1 MITKV
6 LLVYLAMAAAI
17 SAVAI
22 QEDRFQKKDIQQS
35 RSGNERSKKFLL
47 VLAAPL
53 AAAIVSVFVSS
64 LAVLASN
71 KSPFLAYKT
80 MWEFGTEGGS
90 LMEVLNTATPYYI
103 AAIAIAVTFRAGLFN
118 IGVEGQLRL
127 AALFSAYIGAMFTL
141 PPVLH
146 VLAVFIIAM
155 TIGGLWASIAA
166 YLKVKRGVNEV
177 ISTIMLNSLAVG
189 VTSFLFS
196 KYFAVIT
203 EGSNNLSTKELPKS
217 AWFPD
222 LLPLFTNMGDMV
234 KSLLSVF
241 RESFFN
247 VSNKLFGTGFQV
259 TPDLS
264 VPEPSTGSING
275 MLLVAIALGFIF
287 WFVVNRTRFGFELR
301 ASGANPIAARVSGV
315 NSKRMTF
322 IALVISGAIA
332 GLSGLPAVLGETHAY
347 NMGFRSGIGFSA
359 IAVALLGRNSAGG
372 MAFSAL
378 LFGFLEVS
386 SRALELID
394 IAPETYVIMQGSIL
408 LSSVIA
414 YEVVRRLK
422 LTLQSKE
429 LAKVVT
435 A

>member
-1 MITKV
+1 MSNQLTRKFSPSKV
-6 LLVYLAMAAAI
+6 GLAI
-17 SAVAI
+17 
-22 QEDRFQKKDIQQS
+22 
-35 RSGNERSKKFLL
+35 
-47 VLAAPL
+47 AAPL
-53 AAAIVSVFVSS
+53 AAAIFSILVSS
-64 LAVLASN
+64 LAVIVSK
-71 KSPFLAYKT
+71 KSPLEAFKT
-80 MWEFGTEGGS
+80 MWDYGTEAGS
-90 LMEVLNTATPYYI
+90 LMEIVNTATPYYI

-196 KYFAVIT
+196 KYFAVIN

-222 LLPLFTNMGDMV
+222 LLPLFTNIGDMV

-332 GLSGLPAVLGETHAY
+332 GLSGLPAVLGETHSY

>member
-1 MITKV
+1 MKLPSLQKIA
-6 LLVYLAMAAAI
+6 LA
-17 SAVAI
+17 
-22 QEDRFQKKDIQQS
+22 
-35 RSGNERSKKFLL
+35 
-47 VLAAPL
+47 LAAPV
-53 AAAIVSVFVSS
+53 AAAIVSLLVSS
-64 LAVLASN
+64 IAVLASH
-71 KSPFLAYKT
+71 KSPMLAYKT
-80 MWEFGTEGGS
+80 MWEFGTQGGS
-90 LMEVLNTATPYYI
+90 LMEAVNSATPYYI

-127 AALFSAYIGAMFTL
+127 GALFSAYIGAMFTL

-146 VLAVFIIAM
+146 VLAIFIVAM

-189 VTSFLFS
+189 MTSFLFA

-203 EGSNNLSTKELPKS
+203 EGSNNLSTKELPET

-222 LLPLFTNMGDMV
+222 LVPLLTKLGMPEIQGA
-234 KSLLSVF
+234 SV
-241 RESFFN
+241 
-247 VSNKLFGTGFQV
+247 
-259 TPDLS
+259 
-264 VPEPSTGSING
+264 NG
-275 MLLVAIALGFIF
+275 MLVIAIALGFIF

-315 NSKRMTF
+315 NSKKMTVV
-322 IALVISGAIA
+322 ALVISGAIA

-359 IAVALLGRNSAGG
+359 IAVALLGRNGAVG
-372 MAFSAL
+372 MGISAL

-386 SRALELID
+386 SRSLELID

-414 YEVVRRLK
+414 YEVIRRYK
-422 LTLQSKE
+422 ITLQSKE
-429 LAKVVT
+429 LAKVV
-435 A
+435 AA

>member
-1 MITKV
+1 MKRVSIQKIA
-6 LLVYLAMAAAI
+6 LAL
-17 SAVAI
+17 
-22 QEDRFQKKDIQQS
+22 
-35 RSGNERSKKFLL
+35 G
-47 VLAAPL
+47 APV
-53 AAAIVSVFVSS
+53 AAAIVSIIVSS
-64 LAVLASN
+64 LAVFATH
-71 KSPFLAYKT
+71 KSPMDAYKT
-80 MWEFGTEGGS
+80 MWDFGTQTGS
-90 LMEVLNTATPYYI
+90 LMEMLNTATPYYI

-127 AALFSAYIGAMFTL
+127 GALFSAFLAAKFTL

-155 TIGGLWASIAA
+155 AVGGFWASIAA

-189 VTSFLFS
+189 VTSFLFA
-196 KYFAVIT
+196 KYFAEIV

-222 LLPLFTNMGDMV
+222 LAPVLT
-234 KSLLSVF
+234 
-241 RESFFN
+241 
-247 VSNKLFGTGFQV
+247 KLG
-259 TPDLS
+259 
-264 VPEPSTGSING
+264 VPEQPGGSVYG
-275 MLLVAIALGFIF
+275 MLIVAIALGIIF

-301 ASGANPIAARVSGV
+301 ASGSNPIAARVSGV
-315 NSKRMTF
+315 NSKKMTVV
-322 IALVISGAIA
+322 ALVISGAIA
-332 GLSGLPAVLGETHAY
+332 GLSGLPAVLGETHSY

-386 SRALELID
+386 SRSLELID

-414 YEVVRRLK
+414 FEVVRRFK

-429 LAKVVT
+429 LAKAVS

>member
-1 MITKV
+1 
-6 LLVYLAMAAAI
+6 
-17 SAVAI
+17 
-22 QEDRFQKKDIQQS
+22 
-35 RSGNERSKKFLL
+35 
-47 VLAAPL
+47 
-53 AAAIVSVFVSS
+53 
-64 LAVLASN
+64 
-71 KSPFLAYKT
+71 
-80 MWEFGTEGGS
+80 
-90 LMEVLNTATPYYI
+90 
-103 AAIAIAVTFRAGLFN
+103 
-118 IGVEGQLRL
+118 
-127 AALFSAYIGAMFTL
+127 MFTL

-146 VLAVFIIAM
+146 VLAVFIVAM

-166 YLKVKRGVNEV
+166 YLKVRRGVNEV

-189 VTSFLFS
+189 LTSFLFS
-196 KYFAVIT
+196 KYFALIT
-203 EGSNNLSTKELPKS
+203 EGSNNLSTKELPTT

-222 LLPLFTNMGDMV
+222 LVPLLT
-234 KSLLSVF
+234 
-241 RESFFN
+241 
-247 VSNKLFGTGFQV
+247 KLGM
-259 TPDLS
+259 
-264 VPEPSTGSING
+264 PEVQGGSING
-275 MLLVAIALGFIF
+275 MLLIAIALGFIF

-315 NSKRMTF
+315 NSKKMTVV
-322 IALVISGAIA
+322 ALVISGAIA

-414 YEVVRRLK
+414 YEVVRRFK

-429 LAKVVT
+429 LAKAVS

>member
-1 MITKV
+1 MKQLSPQKIA
-6 LLVYLAMAAAI
+6 LA
-17 SAVAI
+17 V
-22 QEDRFQKKDIQQS
+22 
-35 RSGNERSKKFLL
+35 
-47 VLAAPL
+47 AAPL
-53 AAAIVSVFVSS
+53 AAAVVSIVVSS
-64 LAVLASN
+64 LAVMASN
-71 KSPFLAYKT
+71 KSPMLAYKT

-90 LMEVLNTATPYYI
+90 LMEMLNQATPYYI

-127 AALFSAYIGAMFTL
+127 GALFSAYIGAMFTL

-146 VLAVFIIAM
+146 VLAVFIVAM
-155 TIGGLWASIAA
+155 TVGGIWASIAA

-189 VTSFLFS
+189 LTSFLFS

-203 EGSNNLSTKELPKS
+203 EGSNNLSTKELPES

-222 LLPLFTNMGDMV
+222 LVPLLTKMG
-234 KSLLSVF
+234 
-241 RESFFN
+241 
-247 VSNKLFGTGFQV
+247 
-259 TPDLS
+259 
-264 VPEPSTGSING
+264 VPEQPGGSING
-275 MLLVAIALGFIF
+275 MLVVAIALGFIF

-315 NSKRMTF
+315 NSKKM
-322 IALVISGAIA
+322 IVVALVISGAIA

-372 MAFSAL
+372 MAISAL

-414 YEVVRRLK
+414 YEVVRRFK

>member
-1 MITKV
+1 MKRLSLQKIA
-6 LLVYLAMAAAI
+6 LA
-17 SAVAI
+17 
-22 QEDRFQKKDIQQS
+22 
-35 RSGNERSKKFLL
+35 
-47 VLAAPL
+47 LAAPV
-53 AAAIVSVFVSS
+53 AAAIVSLLVSS
-64 LAVLASN
+64 IAVLASH
-71 KSPFLAYKT
+71 KSPLLVYKT
-80 MWEFGTEGGS
+80 MWEFGTQGGS
-90 LMEVLNTATPYYI
+90 LMEAINSATPYYI
-103 AAIAIAVTFRAGLFN
+103 AAIAIAVTFQAGLFN

-127 AALFSAYIGAMFTL
+127 GALFAAYIGAMFTL

-146 VLAVFIIAM
+146 VLAVFIVAM
-155 TIGGLWASIAA
+155 TVGGIWAAIAA

-189 VTSFLFS
+189 MTSFLFA

-203 EGSNNLSTKELPKS
+203 EGSNNMTTKELPTT

-222 LLPLFTNMGDMV
+222 LVPLLTKLGLPEIQGA
-234 KSLLSVF
+234 SV
-241 RESFFN
+241 
-247 VSNKLFGTGFQV
+247 
-259 TPDLS
+259 
-264 VPEPSTGSING
+264 NG
-275 MLLVAIALGFIF
+275 MLVIAIALGFIF

-315 NSKRMTF
+315 NSKKMTVV
-322 IALVISGAIA
+322 ALVISGAIA

-414 YEVVRRLK
+414 YEVVRRFK

-429 LAKVVT
+429 LAKAVS

>member
-1 MITKV
+1 MKRLSLQKIA
-6 LLVYLAMAAAI
+6 LA
-17 SAVAI
+17 
-22 QEDRFQKKDIQQS
+22 
-35 RSGNERSKKFLL
+35 
-47 VLAAPL
+47 LAAPV
-53 AAAIVSVFVSS
+53 AAAIVSLLVSS
-64 LAVLASN
+64 IAVLASH
-71 KSPFLAYKT
+71 KSPLLAYKT
-80 MWEFGTEGGS
+80 MWEFGTQGGS
-90 LMEVLNTATPYYI
+90 LMEAINSATPYYI
-103 AAIAIAVTFRAGLFN
+103 AAIAIAVTFQAGLFN

-127 AALFSAYIGAMFTL
+127 GALFAAYIGAMFTL

-146 VLAVFIIAM
+146 VLAVFIVAM
-155 TIGGLWASIAA
+155 TVGGIWAAIAA

-189 VTSFLFS
+189 MTSFLFA

-203 EGSNNLSTKELPKS
+203 EGSNNMTTKELPS
-217 AWFPD
+217 TAWFPD
-222 LLPLFTNMGDMV
+222 LVPLLTKLGLPEIQGA
-234 KSLLSVF
+234 SV
-241 RESFFN
+241 
-247 VSNKLFGTGFQV
+247 
-259 TPDLS
+259 
-264 VPEPSTGSING
+264 NG
-275 MLLVAIALGFIF
+275 MLVIAIALGFIF

-315 NSKRMTF
+315 NSKKMTVV
-322 IALVISGAIA
+322 ALVISGAIA

-414 YEVVRRLK
+414 YEVVRRFK

-429 LAKVVT
+429 LAKAVS

>member
-1 MITKV
+1 MKQLTPQKFA
-6 LLVYLAMAAAI
+6 LA
-17 SAVAI
+17 
-22 QEDRFQKKDIQQS
+22 
-35 RSGNERSKKFLL
+35 
-47 VLAAPL
+47 LAAPL
-53 AAAIVSVFVSS
+53 AAAIVSIVVSS
-64 LAVLASN
+64 LAVLASK

-80 MWEFGTEGGS
+80 MWQFGTESGS

-222 LLPLFTNMGDMV
+222 LLPLFTNIGDMV

-315 NSKRMTF
+315 NSKKMTF

-332 GLSGLPAVLGETHAY
+332 GLSGLPAVLGETHSY

-429 LAKVVT
+429 LAKVV
-435 A
+435 AA